1 MTWFGVTEE
10 NRRFG
15 DTEERM
21 RLAWRRRRGVS
32 HSDVATVT
40 RTEGQDDVDVTTSF
54 QPYVLLQSFFMVP
67 HMALS

>member
-21 RLAWRRRRGVS
+21 RLAWRRGGS

-54 QPYVLLQSFFMVP
+54 QPYLLLQSFFMVA

>member
-1 MTWFGVTEE
+1 MEKG
-10 NRRFG
+10 G
-15 DTEERM
+15 
-21 RLAWRRRRGVS
+21 S

-54 QPYVLLQSFFMVP
+54 QPYLLLQSFFMVA